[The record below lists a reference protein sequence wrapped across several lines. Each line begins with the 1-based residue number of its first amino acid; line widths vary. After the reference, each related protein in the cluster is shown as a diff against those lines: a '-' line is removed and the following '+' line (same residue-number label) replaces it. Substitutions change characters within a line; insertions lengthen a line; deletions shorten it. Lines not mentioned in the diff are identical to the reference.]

1 MSMEWRMCV
10 AVDSVCPENKPSTLH
25 CQDAAAPLQSTALET
40 VGPINELVVKFS
52 NGLGRAITS
61 VSADDNEEQFIFQR
75 LPIALQ
81 RFNVILLHES
91 YGGNDD
97 PDL

>member
-1 MSMEWRMCV
+1 MCV
-10 AVDSVCPENKPSTLH
+10 AVDSVCPENEPSTLRY
-25 CQDAAAPLQSTALET
+25 QGAAAPLQSTALET
-40 VGPINELVVKFS
+40 VGPINDLAVKFS
-52 NGLGRAITS
+52 NGLGQAITS

-81 RFNVILLHES
+81 RSNAILLHES

-97 PDL
+97 PDV

>member
-10 AVDSVCPENKPSTLH
+10 AVDSVCPENEPSTLR

-61 VSADDNEEQFIFQR
+61 VSADDNEEQFISAERQR
-75 LPIALQ
+75 VAELS
-81 RFNVILLHES
+81 LLIIGRYRS
-91 YGGNDD
+91 DC
-97 PDL
+97 LAQTV